1 MRKRLITAG
10 TAMTLALSVGAFG
23 ATGVALAG
31 EDDSPPPPPD
41 TQTVPVPAPTQTV
54 TVPGPTQTVTVPGP
68 TKTVTV
74 KTKSKSTG
82 GGSGS
87 TGSTGRSNSSKG
99 SISSPTRQVQISHP
113 ATTATTANVDT
124 GTSPV
129 GGVQAGAGGAADHG
143 PSPVALS
150 LALGMLALGLTSGG
164 VALKRRAS
172 ER

>member
-10 TAMTLALSVGAFG
+10 TAMTLALSIGAFG

-31 EDDSPPPPPD
+31 EDDSPPPPPE

-87 TGSTGRSNSSKG
+87 TGSNGTNSSKG
-99 SISSPTRQVQISHP
+99 SISSPTRQVQIAHTTP
-113 ATTATTANVDT
+113 TATTANVDT

>member
-31 EDDSPPPPPD
+31 EDDAPPPPPD
-41 TQTVPVPAPTQTV
+41 SQTVPVPAPTQTV

-87 TGSTGRSNSSKG
+87 NGSSGSNSSKG